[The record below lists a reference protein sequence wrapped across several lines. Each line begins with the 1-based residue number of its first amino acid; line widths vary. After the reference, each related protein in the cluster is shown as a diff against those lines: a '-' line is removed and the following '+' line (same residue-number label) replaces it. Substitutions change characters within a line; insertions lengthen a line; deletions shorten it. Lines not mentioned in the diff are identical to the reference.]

1 MANITFLWNG
11 KSSTTAESSTD
22 YSKGVTT
29 GYFNA
34 KSYKESWSGTN
45 LQYEPNGSSNPYPIS
60 GTLDSW
66 SWINKDGT
74 YDFRVTN
81 ANFVLP
87 NGATYNNIIT
97 GLIAGKDNW
106 YGDQTNNFFWFSGG
120 GDTFHGGGGIDTL
133 DALVAKKNWI
143 TSSTKI
149 QKDILGQINIT
160 NFGTSSLILD
170 SVERVKFSD
179 VTMAFDLDGNTG
191 KVVEIIG
198 ALFGKSFATNKEYVG
213 IGLYML
219 DNGVDPLI
227 AVDLAIEAALGKN
240 FKNSDLINL
249 VYKNITGVLPSPLDS
264 QVFEGM
270 LNNGFVTPREL
281 TWAAA
286 DSALNKINVNLV
298 GLASTGVDYIPF
310 NS

>member
-1 MANITFLWNG
+1 
-11 KSSTTAESSTD
+11 
-22 YSKGVTT
+22 
-29 GYFNA
+29 
-34 KSYKESWSGTN
+34 
-45 LQYEPNGSSNPYPIS
+45 
-60 GTLDSW
+60 
-66 SWINKDGT
+66 
-74 YDFRVTN
+74 
-81 ANFVLP
+81 
-87 NGATYNNIIT
+87 
-97 GLIAGKDNW
+97 
-106 YGDQTNNFFWFSGG
+106 
-120 GDTFHGGGGIDTL
+120 
-133 DALVAKKNWI
+133 
-143 TSSTKI
+143 
-149 QKDILGQINIT
+149 
-160 NFGTSSLILD
+160 
-170 SVERVKFSD
+170 
-179 VTMAFDLDGNTG
+179 MAFDLDGNTG